1 MSCVSES
8 SSVRG
13 GCSTRASLQSRAW
26 TLTPAAADARQGRRR
41 HPQRRT
47 TTGAERNCAQRQA
60 FRTYPSLRFV
70 PPQRPPLVRRNRP
83 RCGDIGSSGRLPLK
97 EAYGGL
103 GRSCSDTSAV
113 SRFPSVVGVTG
124 SARPI
129 RLRGV
134 GGAYSG
140 DGLAFGSGGL
150 GRSRASDS
158 SVRRGALNPDVG
170 GLAHQ
175 RLVAIDEAA
184 ATYPDA
190 HDERPRAA
198 LRRRQRND
206 RHAVPGER
214 VSVARRGSPRRQD
227 PAEGRIADDPTP

>member
-1 MSCVSES
+1 MRCVVVSGAWADLRRNVLAISCVSES

-13 GCSTRASLQSRAW
+13 RCSTRASLQSRAW

-47 TTGAERNCAQRQA
+47 TAGVNRHCAQRQA

-103 GRSCSDTSAV
+103 GRSCSETSAV
-113 SRFPSVVGVTG
+113 SRFPNVVGVTG

-140 DGLAFGSGGL
+140 DGLAFGSGGP
-150 GRSRASDS
+150 GRSSASDS
-158 SVRRGALNPDVG
+158 SMGADALNPNVGGPGQRQLGCVRRGG
-170 GLAHQ
+170 SGLPRPA
-175 RLVAIDEAA
+175 RRAG
-184 ATYPDA
+184 
-190 HDERPRAA
+190 PRAA
-198 LRRRQRND
+198 LRRR
-206 RHAVPGER
+206 
-214 VSVARRGSPRRQD
+214 
-227 PAEGRIADDPTP
+227 